1 MNGETLLIPG
11 PVTMHEDVQAVLARP
26 AGPHYGE
33 PWVELHRGLT
43 ARLAEL
49 FRTEED
55 VLLVF
60 GPGTAALEMG
70 IRSTLSPGDHVL
82 VPITGSFGARL
93 AELAQAAGLVVHE
106 LAVPLGRPAD
116 PELMEDELGRTPEI
130 RAVAIV
136 QHETMLGLVNPLR
149 EVCALAGERQLLT
162 IVDAVSSLGG
172 IELEVDAWGIDICAA
187 VGNKCLGGPVGIA
200 PLAVSGRAWSASRDG
215 RPKNA
220 GWYLNLDTWRRFEQE
235 WGTWHPHPTTMPS
248 AVVEALDVA
257 VRRILTEGPEAHRSR
272 HAAAAGRVRQSLRE
286 MGFEMLVPDEVAS
299 PVTTAVRAKPEMSVE
314 DYVEWLR
321 RERRL
326 RIAGATG
333 ELAGKVFRV
342 AHMGRAAEPEV
353 VDAYLASTRE
363 YLEEA
368 GLC

>member
-106 LAVPLGRPAD
+106 LAVPLGRAAD
-116 PELMEDELGRTPEI
+116 PELMEDELRRTPEI

-136 QHETMLGLVNPLR
+136 QHETMLGLVSPLR
-149 EVCALAGERQLLT
+149 EVCALAGERELLT

-200 PLAVSGRAWSASRDG
+200 PLAVSERAWSAAKDG

-220 GWYLNLDTWRRFEQE
+220 GWYLNLETWRRFEQE

-248 AVVEALDVA
+248 GVVEALDVA
-257 VRRILTEGPEAHRSR
+257 VGRILAEGPEAHRSR
-272 HAAAAGRVRQSLRE
+272 LAAAAHRVRHSLRE

-299 PVTTAVRAKPEMSVE
+299 PVTTAVWAKPAMIVD

-321 RERRL
+321 LERGL
-326 RIAGATG
+326 RVAGATG
-333 ELAGKVFRV
+333 ELAGRVFRV
-342 AHMGRAAEPEV
+342 AHMGRAAELEV
-353 VDAYLASTRE
+353 VDAYLASTRQ
-363 YLEEA
+363 YLKQA
-368 GLC
+368 GLS